1 MYITDGFFICSAEST
16 QCPDNKSEKQIQN
29 RFFFHAFHMSKIPV
43 GSGAYQWNASLGKIV
58 TSFSDKLF
66 RFLVKVETFRLED
79 EYEDLTCRFF
89 RIFSK
94 NRQPASFYLLSPK
107 QLALLSLLKEVK
119 RSPDSKM
126 IKLLT
131 FDNLFLSLE
140 VE

>member
-1 MYITDGFFICSAEST
+1 
-16 QCPDNKSEKQIQN
+16 
-29 RFFFHAFHMSKIPV
+29 MSKIPV